1 MASEADKGVE
11 IEEPGKNDVLSGRGN
26 SVNFHPGNEYF
37 RSLVKQYRVEYVAC
51 PKPLKGH
58 FSKLI
63 VDNILSLDPPG
74 RFLKQDPKTKLWSE
88 IGYKKSLDKTRQ
100 ALREGAPELMKEMNL
115 GPDGRPID
123 GKPIDKKAVKAAAA
137 PTLPDHVASI
147 TPEPM
152 SSSPLNAPLSVEV
165 PKKKPATPS
174 IPSILTKP
182 EGAKHISVKD
192 MENILETL
200 QKKNSALAA
209 AATSYR
215 DNLETN
221 SISSDIFDDDAES
234 MDHEKLPNVP
244 SLLSARKIADQTPN
258 NRPSIT
264 LGSSATQP
272 QQKGVSWSVSMDKIS
287 TTEGSA
293 SLEDLLQNVRNQMS
307 TSDFEFN
314 GNYQSLE
321 QIIDPEKPDSIPL
334 EQRSELLLAIHQFL
348 QCTTDENKTT
358 GSNTTTTSLDLDS
371 QQEFD
376 LSQYT
381 HRIPGRAAGG
391 DPNMS
396 EMSMSLNSLG
406 TFDPSNLYPY
416 KKDDEKQKNNRS
428 RSRLDDYNNSLF
440 DSMQMSLASLQM
452 DNAD

>member
-1 MASEADKGVE
+1 MESDRDIGVE
-11 IEEPGKNDVLSGRGN
+11 IQEPGKNDVLSGRGN

-37 RSLVKQYRVEYVAC
+37 RLLVKQYRVEYVAC

-100 ALREGAPELMKEMNL
+100 ALREGAPEIMKEMNL

-123 GKPIDKKAVKAAAA
+123 GKPIDQKVSDKV
-137 PTLPDHVASI
+137 PDHVTSI
-147 TPEPM
+147 TPQPM
-152 SSSPLNAPLSVEV
+152 SSLPLNAPISVEV
-165 PKKKPATPS
+165 PSEIPSTPS
-174 IPSILTKP
+174 LPSILTKP

-192 MENILETL
+192 MENILVTL
-200 QKKNSALAA
+200 QKKNSAA
-209 AATSYR
+209 AATHR

-221 SISSDIFDDDAES
+221 SITSDIFSDDGES
-234 MDHEKLPNVP
+234 MDHEKIPHTP
-244 SLLSARKIADQTPN
+244 SLLSARKIADQAPN

-264 LGSSATQP
+264 LGSSTIQP
-272 QQKGVSWSVSMDKIS
+272 PQKGVSWSVSMDNIS
-287 TTEGSA
+287 ATDGSA
-293 SLEDLLQNVRNQMS
+293 SLEDLLQNVRNQLS

-321 QIIDPEKPDSIPL
+321 QIIDPEKLDSIPL
-334 EQRSELLLAIHQFL
+334 EQRSELLVAIHNFL
-348 QCTTDENKTT
+348 QCTSDENKTT
-358 GSNTTTTSLDLDS
+358 TSNTTSTSLELDS
-371 QQEFD
+371 QHEFD

-381 HRIPGRAAGG
+381 HRIPGRPSGN

-416 KKDDEKQKNNRS
+416 KKEDEKQKNNRS
-428 RSRLDDYNNSLF
+428 RSRVDDYNNSLF